1 MTDEAQTFSETGGEP
16 SPPATE
22 NVSTNSVP
30 SDKGPFAFRTISAV
44 ADELHVPQ
52 HTLRLW
58 ETQFHQVRPL
68 KRGGGR
74 RYYRPADIEL
84 LRHIA
89 DLLYTQGYTVKG
101 VQWILQN
108 GGVPAAEASAPETVQ
123 QDRSK
128 KQPETAVEAVE
139 PPEVAP
145 EEAKIVENSS
155 EKVVAVDDNVSTIQ
169 PEPEP
174 EPEPTAV
181 AEDIQG
187 AADMSPEMADAVVTF
202 ASVEPHPHMTE
213 LVEQNHQLRQDLAD
227 VLVELEDFRKKLV
240 S

>member
-1 MTDEAQTFSETGGEP
+1 MTDEAHTFSETGAESS
-16 SPPATE
+16 SPTPE
-22 NVSTNSVP
+22 NVSTNSAP
-30 SDKGPFAFRTISAV
+30 SEKGPFAFRTISEV

-89 DLLYTQGYTVKG
+89 DLLYTQGYTIKG
-101 VQWILQN
+101 VQRVLQN
-108 GGVPAAEASAPETVQ
+108 GGVPAAEASAPEIPH
-123 QDRSK
+123 QDEAE

-139 PPEVAP
+139 TSEVVPEDS
-145 EEAKIVENSS
+145 ENVEDSS
-155 EKVVAVDDNVSTIQ
+155 EKVVAVDDNASTIQ

-181 AEDIQG
+181 AEDVQDTI
-187 AADMSPEMADAVVTF
+187 DLSPEMEDAVVTF

-213 LVEQNHQLRQDLAD
+213 LVEQNRQLRQDLAA
-227 VLVELEDFRKKLV
+227 VLVELEEFRKKLV